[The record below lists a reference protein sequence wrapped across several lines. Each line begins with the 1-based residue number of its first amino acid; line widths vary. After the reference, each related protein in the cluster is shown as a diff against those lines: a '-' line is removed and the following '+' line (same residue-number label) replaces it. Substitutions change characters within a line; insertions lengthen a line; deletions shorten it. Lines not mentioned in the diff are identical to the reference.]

1 MDASWTGER
10 SKTRHFTTVGSRYTT
25 KGDSLDVDVGADD
38 VLDLL
43 GKGILEG
50 EGAGSDPEPLSGLG
64 AKSVHDREDLALQLH
79 HL

>member
-1 MDASWTGER
+1 MQDEQTGER
-10 SKTRHFTTVGSRYTT
+10 SKTGYFTTARPRYTT

-43 GKGILEG
+43 GKGILKG

-64 AKSVHDREDLALQLH
+64 AKSVHD
-79 HL
+79 